1 MTAITEKIEIP
12 GDIVCTYTN
21 KIIHCKKDSIEISKK
36 FDSPLIEF
44 RINSNAIIL
53 ESRKSDKRRRKTI
66 NSFIAH
72 IKNIFQGLDR
82 PYQYKLE
89 ACNVHF
95 PMSLKIEGSKLAIN
109 NFLGEKTPRY
119 AEILPNVNVLI
130 NGTQITLSSPDK
142 EAAGQTASN
151 MELATKVKNR
161 DRRIFQ
167 DGIYIVSKQEDK
179 K

>member
-1 MTAITEKIEIP
+1 MTKITEKIKIP
-12 GDIVCTYTN
+12 EDIVCTYTN
-21 KIIHCKKDSIEISKK
+21 KIIHCKKDSTEISKK
-36 FDSPLIEF
+36 FVSPLMELK
-44 RINSNAIIL
+44 INGNVIIL
-53 ESRKSDKRRRKTI
+53 ESRKSDKRGRKTI

-72 IKNIFQGLDR
+72 IKNIFQGLEK
-82 PYQYKLE
+82 PHQYKLE

-130 NGTQITLSSPDK
+130 KGTQITISSPDK
-142 EAAGQTASN
+142 EAAGQTAGN
-151 MELATKVKNR
+151 MELATKVKAR

-167 DGIYIVSKQEDK
+167 DGIY
-179 K
+179 